1 MLEDIDGQELLCFRK
16 GLGRGGSTA
25 HRSLLLSQAVIFVDA
40 LALAKAETTEHKLVG
55 KDQLT
60 LDVLH
65 LIGLTELVDRGPDA
79 VKTYCI
85 FGLLVAHLIDLIFHV
100 VVEKRHRAS
109 VAFHLT
115 GSSLI
120 A

>member
-1 MLEDIDGQELLCFRK
+1 MLKDIDSQELLCFK
-16 GLGRGGSTA
+16 KGIVGLGRGCITI
-25 HRSLLLSQAVIFVDA
+25 SLLLDHAICFVNA

-65 LIGLTELVDRGPDA
+65 LIGLTELVDCGLVA

-85 FGLLVAHLIDLIFHV
+85 IGLFVADIIAFIHIMV
-100 VVEKRHRAS
+100 KKRH
-109 VAFHLT
+109 
-115 GSSLI
+115 
-120 A
+120 